1 MSRPEDPDRMLV
13 AQALSGSATAWE
25 ALVDRYGALVYSTI
39 RKAGVPRSEAEDVA
53 QEVFQQLLRSLGTVR
68 EIERLAG
75 WIATV
80 ASREAWRSNRNARRL
95 RVQSGDAREREAN
108 RDDEAGALER
118 RSLVSAALGAIDER
132 CQALLRI
139 MFLSGEEQGYSAVAK
154 QFGITENSVGP
165 IRNRCLRR
173 LLAVL
178 EELGFEPSEH
188 GFSESARV
196 DRTDGRARRT

>member
-1 MSRPEDPDRMLV
+1 MLV